1 MNRIGSNL
9 RLAHYLRSKASA
21 MLVVVVV
28 AMQACL
34 SSWPLAG
41 IAIAGHERGSGSIAE
56 SIAPEASLSAVG
68 TSGDQIFECCWMH
81 CFGNAISR
89 SKVELEITAVSSA
102 EFHDSAVYDALCLSR
117 SLAGASSPEELRLEL
132 SFPVAHGFILRIR
145 PLLM

>member
-56 SIAPEASLSAVG
+56 SIAPEASLSAAG
-68 TSGDQIFECCWMH
+68 RSGDHVSECYRIH
-81 CFGNAISR
+81 RIGIAISR
-89 SKVELEITAVSSA
+89 SKVDLEFTVASSA
-102 EFHDSAVYDALCLSR
+102 EFHDSAVYDVLCLSR
-117 SLAGASSPEELRLEL
+117 SLAGTSSPEELRLEL
-132 SFPVAHGFILRIR
+132 SFPVAHSFILRIR